1 MIRLYD
7 YVLSSDSYKVRLL
20 LSMLRCEFSTQ
31 RVNFHPGQEHLR
43 PEFLALNPLGSLPV
57 LTDNDLVLRGAL
69 PILVYLAQTQDSERR
84 WFPAEPAKAASVLM
98 WLDFAERELR
108 TIYNARMLNLLSR
121 DEDTSALT
129 SAGELALQILED
141 HLAKCEITGRQWVA
155 GDHATIADLALFPD
169 SAMASEADIR
179 LDTKP
184 AVWRW
189 IGRVKRLPDFIAMPG
204 ILPLLE

>member
-1 MIRLYD
+1 MIKLYD
-7 YVLSSDSYKVRLL
+7 YVLSSDCYKVRLL
-20 LSMLRCEFSTQ
+20 LNMLRCEFSTQ

-43 PEFLALNPLGSLPV
+43 PDFLALNPLGSLPV

-69 PILVYLAQTQDSERR
+69 PILVYVAQTQDPQRR
-84 WFPAEPAKAASVLM
+84 WFPVEPANAASVLM
-98 WLDFAERELR
+98 WVDFAERELR
-108 TIYNARMLNLLSR
+108 PVYSARMLNLLSR
-121 DEDTSALT
+121 DEDTSALVL
-129 SAGELALQILED
+129 AGEAALAILED
-141 HLAKCEITGRQWVA
+141 HLAEGEILGRQWVA

-184 AVWRW
+184 AIWRW
-189 IGRVKRLPDFIAMPG
+189 ISRVKRLPDFMAMPG